1 MCPTRGIIFELKD
14 LIKVTVRLF
23 MPSRQ
28 PQAGSTLIWLFLWIA
43 GTAAIAY
50 LCATRHVPAVQ
61 QQIQANAETAVSG
74 VVASDG
80 TANVTTSV
88 YGRTVTLEGSVAN
101 EGQKAELLS
110 ALNAA
115 NGVRHVNDDQLIVV
129 DGTTAETTSNASSE
143 QPPDNQNQTSPSEL
157 TSEPTS
163 EPVPEEAEGMSAET
177 PTAELTPPEPPSLE
191 APTAELITPPPSPEA
206 PTAGFTPPQP
216 PAPESP
222 TSAEV
227 LSPESPTSEALS
239 IAGPSPESPTPEAPS
254 PEAPSPVSPT
264 SNDAGSVA
272 TSTPVD
278 NEQPIED
285 ELAELIISNELD
297 LNNSSDTPLPETEDE
312 SVVLVD
318 VLEEESSTFSMQIKD
333 GTLTLTGDIASE
345 DDSLAFIQSAM
356 RTFDVNY
363 LVNSMQVNEENA
375 QASWLSAITEFIPSM
390 EPVTD
395 ASITI
400 FESQVT
406 LSGTVPDEQTHDKI
420 TDQALSL
427 LSELSLV
434 DSIIVSSDDP
444 APTAATAAVEPEVVV
459 NPGSE
464 PAVTDTTLQDTTQN
478 SAQAAEAQPSAEK
491 NVTSA
496 AELNTLR
503 EAFKALEA
511 EKILFQTGSDV
522 LTDESV
528 QTVAAMSAL
537 LKKYTDINIEIDG
550 HTDSEGSSENNLQ
563 LSQSRANAVR
573 DLMIERGI
581 ARERLSAYGFG
592 DGVPIADNGTAAG
605 RKLNRRIEFNF

>member
-1 MCPTRGIIFELKD
+1 
-14 LIKVTVRLF
+14 
-23 MPSRQ
+23 
-28 PQAGSTLIWLFLWIA
+28 
-43 GTAAIAY
+43 
-50 LCATRHVPAVQ
+50 
-61 QQIQANAETAVSG
+61 
-74 VVASDG
+74 
-80 TANVTTSV
+80 
-88 YGRTVTLEGSVAN
+88 
-101 EGQKAELLS
+101 
-110 ALNAA
+110 
-115 NGVRHVNDDQLIVV
+115 
-129 DGTTAETTSNASSE
+129 
-143 QPPDNQNQTSPSEL
+143 
-157 TSEPTS
+157 
-163 EPVPEEAEGMSAET
+163 MSAET

-573 DLMIERGI
+573 DLMIESGI